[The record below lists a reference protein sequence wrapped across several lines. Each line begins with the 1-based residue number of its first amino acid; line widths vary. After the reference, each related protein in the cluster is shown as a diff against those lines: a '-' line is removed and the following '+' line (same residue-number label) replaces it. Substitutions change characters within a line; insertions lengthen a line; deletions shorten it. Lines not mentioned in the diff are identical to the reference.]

1 MRTPW
6 LALAVMIGLTSAA
19 RAGGPNDPRVLDV
32 GPRAV
37 ACDALAAGEPEA
49 ARPLR
54 VLYVGNASTGR
65 GRSYARFLAERF
77 KLVGAV
83 ERDSFDPS
91 SAAAADAVVLD
102 WSQSDVR
109 FERAAGSSPEAHL
122 KSPLGE
128 RSRWDR
134 PTVLLG
140 SAGHL
145 LAAPWKVFGGS
156 G

>member
-1 MRTPW
+1 MRFL
-6 LALAVMIGLTSAA
+6 LAIAIMSTGASGAP
-19 RAGGPNDPRVLDV
+19 AGD
-32 GPRAV
+32 
-37 ACDALAAGEPEA
+37 EPQPT
-49 ARPLR
+49 RSLR
-54 VLYVGNASTGR
+54 VLYVGNASTER
-65 GRSYARFLAERF
+65 GQSYARFLGERF
-77 KLVGAV
+77 KLVGAA
-83 ERDSFDPS
+83 ERESFDPR
-91 SAAAADAVVLD
+91 SAAAADVVVLD

-109 FERAAGSSPEAHL
+109 FERAAGSHPEGHL

-128 RSRWDR
+128 RSRWDK

>member
-1 MRTPW
+1 LTF
-6 LALAVMIGLTSAA
+6 ALMLTGWSDAP
-19 RAGGPNDPRVLDV
+19 AGG
-32 GPRAV
+32 
-37 ACDALAAGEPEA
+37 EPQPD
-49 ARPLR
+49 RSLR
-54 VLYVGNASTGR
+54 VLYVGNASTER
-65 GRSYARFLAERF
+65 GQSYARFLAERF

-83 ERDSFDPS
+83 ERDSFDPR
-91 SAAAADAVVLD
+91 SAAAADVVVLD

-109 FERAAGSSPEAHL
+109 RPEGGDAAHSESQL
-122 KSPLGE
+122 KSPLGD